1 MIRINLVGEG
11 RKPVVAKSPT
21 SRGPFFEEMMSG
33 ENAAV
38 YWLLVPVALALI
50 VGGIYWWT
58 LRGTIADN
66 RDVIAERQRRVN
78 ELQEIIA
85 RVEAYERE
93 AAELERKIEVITEL
107 KDNQRG
113 PVEMMDTISRALPE
127 LLWINRLDQNGERI
141 QIDGQALNFNA
152 ISNFIE
158 ALDDSS
164 LFMEPELNDSQ
175 ERGDT
180 FTYRITLQIERP
192 DLPDE
197 DVTS

>member
-21 SRGPFFEEMMSG
+21 TRGPFLEEMMSG

-38 YWLLVPVALALI
+38 YWLLVPVVLGLV

-58 LRGTIADN
+58 LRGTISDN

-78 ELQEIIA
+78 ELQEIIN

-113 PVEMMDTISRALPE
+113 PVQIMDTISRALPE

-180 FTYRITLQIERP
+180 FSYRITLRIERP
-192 DLPDE
+192 ASLEE
-197 DVTS
+197 DATS

>member
-21 SRGPFFEEMMSG
+21 SRGPFFEELMSG

-38 YWLLVPVALALI
+38 YWLLVPVVLAL
-50 VGGIYWWT
+50 VLGGIYWWT
-58 LRGTIADN
+58 LRGTVSDN
-66 RDVIAERQRRVN
+66 REVISERQRRVD

-93 AAELERKIEVITEL
+93 AAELEQKIEVITEL

-113 PVEMMDTISRALPE
+113 PVEMMDTVSRALPE
-127 LLWINRLDQNGERI
+127 LLWINRLDQSGERI

-158 ALDDSS
+158 ALDDSA

-180 FTYRITLQIERP
+180 FTYRITLRVERP
-192 DLPDE
+192 NDAEE